1 MGTSDVLCVVM
12 TFDTVPRFCRQ
23 RVLMGCDMAV
33 DVTFIFRGN
42 LGFTVKRKI
51 GKEEKR
57 KIGKEEKRKRRKREV
72 MCNWLIIALSSL
84 ILLLCRILFCCRWW
98 LQSSLTLANTEGV
111 SM

>member
-42 LGFTVKRKI
+42 FGFH
-51 GKEEKR
+51 GE
-57 KIGKEEKRKRRKREV
+57 EEKRKRGKEEKKKKRSDV
-72 MCNWLIIALSSL
+72 
-84 ILLLCRILFCCRWW
+84 
-98 LQSSLTLANTEGV
+98 
-111 SM
+111 